1 MIHKNNK
8 NKYKITESRLRKI
21 IRSVIKE
28 ARATEDEDYRAQH
41 RDLSELRNLKKYPP
55 AWNQMFRHAKKCE
68 KLNFSNRD

>member
-28 ARATEDEDYRAQH
+28 ARATEDED
-41 RDLSELRNLKKYPP
+41 
-55 AWNQMFRHAKKCE
+55 
-68 KLNFSNRD
+68 